1 MPLTLVKPP
10 CQVSFNIQMLKGQTI
25 LLHFSPPLLD
35 YIPYFF
41 VHRKLMKWIMV
52 LLTNYLLIQRR
63 LLIHAQRKCRV
74 LLSIAGVLTGAFG

>member
-1 MPLTLVKPP
+1 MPLTLVKLP
-10 CQVSFNIQMLKGQTI
+10 CQVSFNIQLLNGLTI
-25 LLHFSPPLLD
+25 LFHLSPSLLD

-41 VHRKLMKWIMV
+41 VHRKFMKWIMV
-52 LLTNYLLIQRR
+52 LLTSYLLIQRR